1 MLQNT
6 DENNMKHPWVN
17 ILILVFVTVEFVS
30 GFFGLVSGM
39 RDEAVFIIIHRIAG
53 YGLVVLP
60 GLEGCRHPVRPPQQE
75 ARQDGAH
82 RIAGVCS
89 AC

>member
-1 MLQNT
+1 
-6 DENNMKHPWVN
+6 MKHPWVN

-53 YGLVVLP
+53 TAWSSSWSGRSP
-60 GLEGCRHPVRPPQQE
+60 SSCSPSATGN
-75 ARQDGAH
+75 A
-82 RIAGVCS
+82 AGWSAPDRSCCS